1 MKIQVCLDDD
11 VKDLREHFESKASSL
26 VLSFFFLACAFDSGP
41 GLWLALLEDQ
51 GAHREDAHR
60 GGDTDS
66 ERLAQWSQL

>member
-1 MKIQVCLDDD
+1 MMM
-11 VKDLREHFESKASSL
+11 LRTYESISSPRPA
-26 VLSFFFLACAFDSGP
+26 LSFSLSSFLACAFDSGP

-51 GAHREDAHR
+51 SAHREDAHR